1 MTQGWLACWLVSHRL
16 RPDPAFFSGILPTCS
31 AKSPSGWHV
40 VRSEDFTEEPG
51 MELWRGQGEADL
63 AL

>member
-1 MTQGWLACWLVSHRL
+1 MAQGWLAGWLATGWDQTL
-16 RPDPAFFSGILPTCS
+16 PFFWSPSNLF

-40 VRSEDFTEEPG
+40 FRSEDFTEEPG